1 MEKAMWVHNKSF
13 ILSKKY
19 KIIFN
24 SSYHLDIQ
32 YEEMKAML
40 AEATQDAPSAEIVEP
55 EVLLRHFA
63 KFDEDF
69 FTFCKKGKCI
79 QFYKKQ

>member
-1 MEKAMWVHNKSF
+1 
-13 ILSKKY
+13 
-19 KIIFN
+19 
-24 SSYHLDIQ
+24 
-32 YEEMKAML
+32 ML

-79 QFYKKQ
+79 RTILPDTIDYQKHLFFRATKNQYFL